1 MNINW
6 EHLQKSYTSEITT
19 DLKKRID
26 EIRKNN
32 SHLIEEQQLLAVIEH
47 IYQNRPFFE
56 NSIDKEK
63 WEDINSADSL
73 ENDFVNEITSHY
85 LECKSKISE
94 DAFFEYFFNTKVPLF
109 LETFKVENSLS
120 YKKGGLQFIDKY
132 VGNNLSFL
140 FRCIL
145 QNIIIS
151 NAVWGQFKENYY
163 AGFKINNT
171 EPIRKFLGLPSKQPV
186 ESGEHIS
193 KMTPDSDEL
202 KKSMSHTAIVCLI
215 QLMTEQGLFSAQA
228 GPSELKKAL
237 DILVGEKVSIST
249 IKEFNRD
256 TNLQNYLSGIKN
268 KSEKEQLAEKL
279 RLIADLLV

>member
-6 EHLQKSYTSEITT
+6 EHLNNSYTSEITT
-19 DLKKRID
+19 DLKNRIN
-26 EIRKNN
+26 EIRKSN
-32 SHLIEEQQLLAVIEH
+32 SHLIEEQQLLAVVEH

-56 NSIDKEK
+56 NSIDKAK

-94 DAFFEYFFNTKVPLF
+94 DAFFEHFFNTKVPLF
-109 LETFKVENSLS
+109 LETFKGKNSLS

-163 AGFKINNT
+163 VGFKINNS

-249 IKEFNRD
+249 IKEYNNSDNIRK
-256 TNLQNYLSGIKN
+256 YLDGIKN

>member
-56 NSIDKEK
+56 NSIDKAK

-73 ENDFVNEITSHY
+73 ENDFVNETTSHY
-85 LECKSKISE
+85 LECTSIIKE
-94 DAFFEYFFNTKVPLF
+94 DAFFEYFFNTEVPQF
-109 LETFKVENSLS
+109 LETFNGKNSLS
-120 YKKGGLQFIDKY
+120 YKKGGLQFTDKY
-132 VGNNLSFL
+132 LGNNLPFL
-140 FRCIL
+140 FKCIL
-145 QNIIIS
+145 QNIVIS
-151 NAVWGQFKENYY
+151 NAIWGQFYKYY
-163 AGFKINNT
+163 NSGFKINNT

-186 ESGEHIS
+186 ESREHIS
-193 KMTPDSDEL
+193 KITPDSDEL

-256 TNLQNYLSGIKN
+256 TNLQDYLNGMKN
-268 KSEKEQLAEKL
+268 KPEKELLAEKL
-279 RLIADLLV
+279 RSIADLLD